1 MLVLLMVL
9 FLITEW
15 LVWGDGETEFRL
27 CDDVLALDMAE
38 RGLAEISNV
47 DAVCL
52 TGVLTS
58 SGGWTAG
65 ALPGSLSLYK
75 EIFN

>member
-1 MLVLLMVL
+1 MVL

-15 LVWGDGETEFRL
+15 LVCGDGETEFRL

-47 DAVCL
+47 DVVCL

-58 SGGWTAG
+58 TGG
-65 ALPGSLSLYK
+65 
-75 EIFN
+75 